1 MMPTPTIAEAV
12 QAAAQ
17 ALADTARAGGT
28 IRASIS
34 SQNGLADVFAAFSPY
49 SLASTIPTVALEGLT
64 YRHGKVTE
72 TATPAKKV
80 PEKGAKPEAAQ
91 LTLETS
97 DLNKYAGKATLSLE
111 QLLEVAELERLI
123 GGVLLRQAVAALD
136 TDIAAEL
143 AKANA
148 VTTAEK
154 GSAAV
159 LAAIGALIGSG
170 SQPDNIALNPADWA
184 AIVGATT
191 TSAGYLNMSDP
202 EAGPRG
208 TLFGLRLVPAAAV
221 PVKTAFVYDS
231 RALVVAENQHSPL
244 LFLGPMSETNESVL
258 TVDVLA
264 VPVLAAPAG
273 AAKVIVAA

>member
-1 MMPTPTIAEAV
+1 MPTPTISEAV
-12 QAAAQ
+12 TAAAQ
-17 ALADTARAGGT
+17 ALADTARAGGS

-34 SQNGLADVFAAFSPY
+34 SQNGLSDVFASFSPY
-49 SLASTIPTVALEGLT
+49 SLASTLPTVAIEGLN

-72 TATPAKKV
+72 TGTPAKKV
-80 PEKGAKPEAAQ
+80 AEKEKKPEAAA
-91 LTLETS
+91 LTLENT
-97 DLNKYAGKATLSLE
+97 DLVKYAGKCTLSLE

-136 TDIAAEL
+136 VDIAAAL
-143 AKANA
+143 GTATA
-148 VTTAEK
+148 VTTTDK

-159 LAAIGALIGSG
+159 LAAIGSLIGAG
-170 SQPDNIALNPADWA
+170 GQPDNIALNPADWA

-221 PVKTAFVYDS
+221 PAKTAYVYDS
-231 RALVVAENQHSPL
+231 RALVIAENAHSPL
-244 LFLGPMSETNESVL
+244 LFLGPMSDTNESVL

-273 AAKVIVAA
+273 AAKVTIAA